1 MKSALWPIRTRQ
13 PRVPWSWVAMMSL
26 PWATLLY
33 LEMLSNVAVTFKVR
47 EFVSVPVLITLLG
60 SFNLFFSV
68 FVGSACNY
76 ASDRIWTPFGR
87 RKPFLLAGWSAAAL
101 GCLVL
106 PEVSTLWLLVALVFL
121 HELLRDLATPYESLC
136 NEVVPPSQRG
146 RANAAFT
153 FARNG
158 MIAFFFAVMVGRWDE
173 TYALPGGVTVSG
185 QQVVFWTGSL
195 LAAATVW
202 FILRGIQEVRP
213 PAAATA
219 PAGRPGVVAAVGGF
233 LRDIFGDRQWLAL
246 YAVGIAQQIFWL
258 DFGSLAPLL
267 YTEQWGFTKQAYG
280 NVLAIATGATLCVF
294 LPLGGWL
301 ADRLD
306 RIRLFVGLAAAMT
319 LCHLLFFLYLKL
331 VAPADQPSFHAV
343 LAFRLISTG
352 LGTVGTIASVSL
364 MFDYVPRDRLGTVLA
379 GVAMTRNLSS
389 LLINN
394 GVGLWVTALAW
405 LFPRERAANG
415 DIRYDYASGYLYL
428 ALCGAAAVV
437 IAAWFARQPRAGH
450 LVKLGA
456 LEAERQPEAS

>member
-1 MKSALWPIRTRQ
+1 MSFSWPIRTRQ
-13 PRVPWSWVAMMSL
+13 ARVPWSWVAMMSL
-26 PWATLLY
+26 PWATMLY

-76 ASDRIWTPFGR
+76 ASDRIWTRMGR
-87 RKPFLLAGWSAAAL
+87 RKPFLLAGWIAAAL

-106 PEVSTLWLLVALVFL
+106 PEVRTLWLLVALVFF
-121 HELLRDLATPYESLC
+121 HELLRDFATPYETLC
-136 NEVVPPSQRG
+136 NEVVPPPQRG

-173 TYALPGGVTVSG
+173 TYTLPGGFAISG
-185 QQVVFWTGSL
+185 QEFVFWIGSL
-195 LAAATVW
+195 LTAATALFV
-202 FILRGIQEVRP
+202 LRGIHEERP
-213 PAAATA
+213 PAPPVAR
-219 PAGRPGVVAAVGGF
+219 PAGRGGVVAAVSDF

-246 YAVGIAQQIFWL
+246 YAIGIAQQIFWL
-258 DFGSLAPLL
+258 DFGSLGPLL

-301 ADRLD
+301 SDRLD
-306 RIRLFVGLAAAMT
+306 RIRLFVGLAAAMALT
-319 LCHLLFFLYLKL
+319 HLLFFLYLKL
-331 VAPADQPSFHAV
+331 VAASDHPSFDAV
-343 LAFRLISTG
+343 LAFRLVSTG
-352 LGTVGTIASVSL
+352 VGTVGTIASVSL

-379 GVAMTRNLSS
+379 GVALTRNLSS

-405 LFPRERAANG
+405 LLPRARAANG
-415 DIRYDYASGYLYL
+415 DICYDYASGYLYL
-428 ALCGAAAVV
+428 AVLGGAAAV
-437 IAAWFARQPRAGH
+437 IAAWFARQTRAGR
-450 LVKLGA
+450 LVKLGV
-456 LEAERQPEAS
+456 LETEPQSETR